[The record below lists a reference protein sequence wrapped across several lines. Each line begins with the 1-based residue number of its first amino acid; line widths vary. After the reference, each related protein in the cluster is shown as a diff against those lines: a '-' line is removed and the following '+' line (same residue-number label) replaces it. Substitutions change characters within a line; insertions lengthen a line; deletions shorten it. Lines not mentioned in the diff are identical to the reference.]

1 MRAIALTLFLLA
13 VGVRAAGAQHA
24 AHPATPSAKLGTVH
38 FATSCRAG
46 AAPQFDRAVALLHSF
61 EFGEAIPAFQ
71 QIAARDSTCA
81 MAHWGIALGYW
92 SNPLAPG
99 ARSAAQLE
107 AGRKTVE
114 RARSASAHATARE
127 RAYIDAVGQ
136 LYARYDSVPQRARVV
151 AYERAMRLVTRDNP
165 DDSEAQIFHALALL
179 AAADPADKTY
189 ANQLAAAATLER
201 LYASHPDHPG
211 LTHYLIHAYDA
222 PPLASRGVDAARRYS
237 TIAPD
242 AAHALHMPSHIFT
255 RVGSWDA
262 SIESNTRAIASAK
275 AEGSMAEA
283 LHASDYSEYAYL
295 QTGQDRAAREI
306 RDGLPAIVAQWDSKA
321 IGTGAPPAAGFF
333 ALAAIPARYALERRA
348 WPEAAALPS
357 THSTIPW
364 VESATHFARGL
375 GAAHGGDLAT
385 ARASLDTL
393 GQLRGRLVAAGEGY
407 WAEQL
412 AIQELDVRAWLAHAE
427 HRDDDAIAALRDAST
442 REDATEKSVITPGPL
457 IPARELLGDLLLELH
472 QPAAALAE
480 YRRTLT
486 KEPNRFRAL
495 YGAMRAATLTGDR
508 PAAKVYAA
516 RLRTI
521 CAQSDAAERA
531 ELSEIRA
538 LR

>member
-1 MRAIALTLFLLA
+1 MRAIVLTLFLLA
-13 VGVRAAGAQHA
+13 LGARTTGAQHD
-24 AHPATPSAKLGTVH
+24 AHPTSSAKLGTVH
-38 FATSCRAG
+38 FATSCRAD
-46 AAPQFDRAVALLHSF
+46 ATREFDRAVALLHSF
-61 EFGEAIPAFQ
+61 EFGVAIPAFQ
-71 QIAARDSTCA
+71 KIAASDPTCA
-81 MAHWGIALGYW
+81 MAHWGMALGYW

-99 ARSAAQLE
+99 ARSVAQLE
-107 AGRKTVE
+107 AGRNAVA
-114 RARSASAHATARE
+114 RAQSASTHATARE

-136 LYARYDSVPQRARVV
+136 LYARYDSVPQRARVI
-151 AYERAMRLVTRDNP
+151 AYEHAMQQVAQSNP

-179 AAADPADKTY
+179 ADADPADKTY
-189 ANQLAAAATLER
+189 ANQLTAAATLEK

-237 TIAPD
+237 AIAPD

-262 SIESNTRAIASAK
+262 SVESNTRAIASAI

-306 RDGLPAIVAQWDSKA
+306 LDGLPAIVAKWDSKA

-333 ALAAIPARYALERRA
+333 ALASIPARYALERRA
-348 WPEAAALPS
+348 WPEAAALTS
-357 THSTIPW
+357 TRSTIPW

-393 GQLRGRLVAAGEGY
+393 GQLHDGLVAAKEGY
-407 WAEQL
+407 WVEQL
-412 AIQELDVRAWLAHAE
+412 AIQQLGVKGWLAHAE
-427 HRDDDAIAALRDAST
+427 HRDDDALAALREAST

-480 YRRTLT
+480 YRTTLA

-495 YGAMRAATLTGDR
+495 YGAMRAAALAGDK
-508 PAAKVYAA
+508 PAAQEYAA
-516 RLRTI
+516 RLRAI
-521 CAQSDAAERA
+521 CAHGDADGRA
-531 ELSEIRA
+531 ELSEIREMQ
-538 LR
+538 

>member
-1 MRAIALTLFLLA
+1 MRATAFTLFLLA
-13 VGVRAAGAQHA
+13 FGARNAGAQHD
-24 AHPATPSAKLGTVH
+24 AHATGDAKLGTVH
-38 FATSCRAG
+38 FATSCRAD
-46 AAPQFDRAVALLHSF
+46 AAQTFDRGVALIHSF
-61 EFGEAIPAFQ
+61 EFGEAIPTFQ
-71 QIAARDSTCA
+71 RVVALDSTCA
-81 MAHWGIALGYW
+81 MAHWGMALSYW

-99 ARSAAQLE
+99 ARSVAQLD
-107 AGRKTVE
+107 AGRGAVE
-114 RARSASAHATARE
+114 RGRRASTHATARE

-136 LYARYDSVPQRARVV
+136 LYARYDSVPQRDRVV
-151 AYERAMRLVTRDNP
+151 AYERAMLQVAQTNP
-165 DDSEAQIFHALALL
+165 DDSEAQIFHALAML
-179 AAADPADKTY
+179 ASADPADKTY
-189 ANQLAAAATLER
+189 AKQLAAAATLEQ
-201 LYASHPDHPG
+201 LYATHPDHPG

-237 TIAPD
+237 AIAPD

-262 SIESNTRAIASAK
+262 SIESNTRAIASAE

-283 LHASDYSEYAYL
+283 MHASDYSEYAYL
-295 QTGQDRAAREI
+295 QTAQDRAARKI
-306 RDGLPAIVAQWDSKA
+306 LDGLPALNAKWDPKA

-333 ALAAIPARYALERRA
+333 ALASIPARYALERRA
-348 WPEAAALPS
+348 WPEAAALQS
-357 THSTIPW
+357 TNSTIPW
-364 VESATHFARGL
+364 VQSATHFARAL

-393 GQLRGRLVAAGEGY
+393 GQLHDKLVAAGENY

-412 AIQELDVRAWLAHAE
+412 AIQQLNVKGWLAHAE
-427 HRDDDAIAALRDAST
+427 HREDDALAALREAST

-472 QPAAALAE
+472 QPAAALVE
-480 YRRTLT
+480 YRTTLK

-495 YGAMRAATLTGDR
+495 YGAMRAASLAGEK
-508 PAAKVYAA
+508 PAAKEYAA
-516 RLRTI
+516 RLREI
-521 CAQSDAAERA
+521 CAHGDADGRA

>member
-1 MRAIALTLFLLA
+1 MRAIALTLFLFALESR
-13 VGVRAAGAQHA
+13 GVGAQHD
-24 AHPATPSAKLGTVH
+24 AHATADAKLGTVH
-38 FATSCRAG
+38 FATSCRAE
-46 AAPQFDRAVALLHSF
+46 AAQEFDRGVALIHSF
-61 EFGEAIPAFQ
+61 EFGVAIPTFQ
-71 QIAARDSTCA
+71 HVVALDSTCA
-81 MAHWGIALGYW
+81 MAHWGMALSYW

-99 ARSAAQLE
+99 VRSVAQLD
-107 AGRKTVE
+107 AGQKAIE
-114 RARSASAHATARE
+114 RGRRASTHATARE
-127 RAYIDAVGQ
+127 RGYIDAVGQ
-136 LYARYDSVPQRARVV
+136 LYARYDSVSQRERVV
-151 AYERAMRLVTRDNP
+151 AYERAMLQVAQNNP
-165 DDSEAQIFHALALL
+165 DDSEAQIFYALAML
-179 AAADPADKTY
+179 ASADPADKTY
-189 ANQLAAAATLER
+189 AKQLAAAATLER
-201 LYASHPDHPG
+201 LYATHPDHPG

-237 TIAPD
+237 AIAPD

-262 SIESNTRAIASAK
+262 SIESNTRAIASAE

-283 LHASDYSEYAYL
+283 MHASDYSEYAYL
-295 QTGQDRAAREI
+295 QTAQDRAARKI
-306 RDGLPAIVAQWDSKA
+306 LDGLPALVAKWDPKA

-333 ALAAIPARYALERRA
+333 ALASIPARYALERRA
-348 WPEAAALPS
+348 WPEAAALRS
-357 THSTIPW
+357 TPSTIPW
-364 VESATHFARGL
+364 VQSATHFARAL

-393 GQLRGRLVAAGEGY
+393 GQLHDKLVAAGENY

-412 AIQELDVRAWLAHAE
+412 AIQQLDVKGWLAHAE
-427 HRDDDAIAALRDAST
+427 HRDEDALAALREAST

-480 YRRTLT
+480 YRTTLA

-495 YGAMRAATLTGDR
+495 YGAMRAASLAGEK
-508 PAAKVYAA
+508 PAAKEYAA
-516 RLRTI
+516 RLREI
-521 CAQSDAAERA
+521 CAHGDADGRA

>member
-1 MRAIALTLFLLA
+1 MRS
-13 VGVRAAGAQHA
+13 
-24 AHPATPSAKLGTVH
+24 PKLGTVH
-38 FATSCRAG
+38 FATSCRPE
-46 AAPQFDRAVALLHSF
+46 AARDFDRGVALLHSF

-71 QIAARDSTCA
+71 HVAALDSACA
-81 MAHWGIALGYW
+81 MVHWGIALSYW

-99 ARSAAQLE
+99 ARSVAQLE
-107 AGRKTVE
+107 AGRGAVE
-114 RARSASAHATARE
+114 RARVAGAHATPRE

-151 AYERAMRLVTRDNP
+151 AYEHAMQQVAHSNP

-189 ANQLAAAATLER
+189 ANQLTAAATLEH
-201 LYASHPDHPG
+201 LYALHPDHPG

-222 PPLASRGVDAARRYS
+222 PSLASRGVDAARRYS

-255 RVGSWDA
+255 RVGAWDA
-262 SIESNTRAIASAK
+262 SVESNTRAIASAE

-295 QTGQDRAAREI
+295 QTGQDRAARAI
-306 RDGLPAIVAQWDSKA
+306 LDGLPAIVAKWDPKA

-333 ALAAIPARYALERRA
+333 ALASIPARYALERRA
-348 WPEAAALPS
+348 WPEAAALTS
-357 THSTIPW
+357 TRSAIPW

-393 GQLRGRLVAAGEGY
+393 GQLHDRLVTAKEGY

-412 AIQELDVRAWLAHAE
+412 AIQQLDVTGWLAHAE
-427 HRDDDAIAALRDAST
+427 HRDDDALAALREAST

-472 QPAAALAE
+472 QPAPALAE
-480 YRRTLT
+480 YRTTLA

-495 YGAMRAATLTGDR
+495 YGAMRASTLAGDR
-508 PAAKVYAA
+508 PAAKEYAA
-516 RLRTI
+516 RLRAI
-521 CAQSDAAERA
+521 CANGDADGRA